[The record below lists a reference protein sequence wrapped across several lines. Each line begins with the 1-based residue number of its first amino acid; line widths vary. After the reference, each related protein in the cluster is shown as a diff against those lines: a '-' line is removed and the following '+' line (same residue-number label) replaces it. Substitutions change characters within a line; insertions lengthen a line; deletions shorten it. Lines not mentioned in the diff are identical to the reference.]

1 MLSFEIGDI
10 IEVDFGKEYI
20 VINYWIIDKNEYY
33 LVMDK
38 ENLKDTII
46 LQKNENSDEII
57 IVKKKEEI
65 RMILEK
71 MVSK

>member
-1 MLSFEIGDI
+1 MSFEIGDI

-20 VINYWIIDKNEYY
+20 VINYCVIDKNEYY

-38 ENLKDTII
+38 ENLKNTII